1 MQDGA
6 SGAGNGGVSTR
17 PAAFSSYIESLRPEA
32 GRRGVSRA
40 AFDRAFD
47 GVTPDQEVIRL
58 TRRQAEFAPP
68 IWEYLDGAVSS
79 TRMRLGNEARSRH
92 GQTLAAVE
100 RAYGVPQAIVL
111 GIWGMETNFGSYRGS
126 KDVFRSLAT
135 LAHQGHR
142 GDFFQG
148 ELLAALEILE
158 RGDVSR
164 DAMKGSWAGAMGSS
178 AIHAHQLSALCR
190 RRQRRRAS
198 RHLEFG
204 TRCAG
209 IGGELPARTRLA
221 ARPALGHGGAPAF
234 KFRLRRGKKPPSGN
248 GRSGVCVPPAAIP
261 CPHVVRRACSSP
273 PDRTARPFWS
283 LRIMM

>member
-1 MQDGA
+1 MPCRNAVAVPPFRRRSTSGFLSAVLLLAMTPLAGCIAADGFTERQAMARTGSVQAASLQDGA

-58 TRRQAEFAPP
+58 TRRQAEFARP

-164 DAMKGSWAGAMGSS
+164 DAMKG
-178 AIHAHQLSALCR
+178 
-190 RRQRRRAS
+190 
-198 RHLEFG
+198 
-204 TRCAG
+204 
-209 IGGELPARTRLA
+209 
-221 ARPALGHGGAPAF
+221 
-234 KFRLRRGKKPPSGN
+234 
-248 GRSGVCVPPAAIP
+248 
-261 CPHVVRRACSSP
+261 
-273 PDRTARPFWS
+273 
-283 LRIMM
+283 